1 MDEKG
6 NLGDLQTSIQ
16 PIQIQKKVF
25 LLLNW
30 SVILFAQWKQD
41 LTLSWTMV
49 IKINGKLMH
58 TLSDTVTLVQLA
70 VLIKRMMYSWS
81 CH

>member
-41 LTLSWTMV
+41 LTLSSTMV

-58 TLSDTVTLVQLA
+58 TLSDTVALVQLA
-70 VLIKRMMYSWS
+70 VLIKRMMYSWN

>member
-6 NLGDLQTSIQ
+6 NFGDLQTSIQ

>member
-25 LLLNW
+25 LLMSW
-30 SVILFAQWKQD
+30 SVILFAQ
-41 LTLSWTMV
+41 
-49 IKINGKLMH
+49 
-58 TLSDTVTLVQLA
+58 
-70 VLIKRMMYSWS
+70 
-81 CH
+81 